1 MLKTLVGWKGYVAT
15 AAIAA
20 FIGAS
25 AAGGVQQLRINA
37 FKAELKAA
45 SDRNAMLL
53 ADNQV
58 CAHNVQ
64 VANASINALKQLA
77 DSREQKVRQELEKAQ
92 AAASVH
98 EMRADELTKKIRT
111 VEDECTAIK
120 HFVDEY
126 WGLR

>member
-1 MLKTLVGWKGYVAT
+1 MLKALVGWKGYVAT

-25 AAGGVQQLRINA
+25 AAGGVQQLRINV

-45 SDRNAMLL
+45 TDRNAMLL

-58 CAHNVQ
+58 CAKNVQ
-64 VANASINALKQLA
+64 AANASINALKELA
-77 DSREQKVRQELEKAQ
+77 DHREKMVKQELERAESDAK
-92 AAASVH
+92 VH
-98 EMRADELTKKIRT
+98 EDRADELSKKIKV

-120 HFVDEY
+120 NFVDEY